1 MSEDYEDE
9 SEPQTQAEDV
19 RTEDEDEGGVPAMSL
34 QDIELLTKN
43 TEVWHNLISGKI
55 SLEEAKKEFEDNN
68 SIFENKTEKSKARP
82 SKRKVAK
89 KTKKT

>member
-43 TEVWHNLISGKI
+43 TEVCTILSQVK
-55 SLEEAKKEFEDNN
+55 LA
-68 SIFENKTEKSKARP
+68 
-82 SKRKVAK
+82 
-89 KTKKT
+89 